1 MRECRKCRKIDSS
14 QNGDV
19 KVDVKASNDIVTALI
34 KLNDRRQVKNG
45 ARAQF
50 ISRRK
55 RTCSFRLPF
64 GLDISQTNATS
75 FFYFSL
81 LKQIFRLEPR
91 AQRSPR
97 SQKSRKT
104 LDARPVPDTCPP
116 FTNTRFVLLQFFQ
129 LVLVTRVSPH
139 FK

>member
-1 MRECRKCRKIDSS
+1 LECDDPARTCSSLDYFNSFDFSSDPIRTFGIDSVQKCRKIDFSE
-14 QNGDV
+14 NGDV

-64 GLDISQTNATS
+64 RLDISQTNATS
-75 FFYFSL
+75 FF
-81 LKQIFRLEPR
+81 FR
-91 AQRSPR
+91 
-97 SQKSRKT
+97 
-104 LDARPVPDTCPP
+104 
-116 FTNTRFVLLQFFQ
+116 F
-129 LVLVTRVSPH
+129 
-139 FK
+139 